1 MSMVDQRDYS
11 CGGVTSGGHSSEAH
25 HRSGRSALGLM
36 RWVDHWVGLPLCFLL
51 AVASAPIQWLRPR
64 RRREVS
70 GTGTIVVL
78 KFFGLGSIMQA
89 SPLLRAIRGRYP
101 QARLVFVT
109 FEPNRSLLN
118 RLGLCDEVRVIRTQA
133 PLAFVKDTC
142 GLILWFWRAR
152 VEAVLDLEFFSK
164 FSTLLTFLTGSRI
177 RVGFHLND
185 FWRYRLIT
193 HPVYLNYYR
202 HISDA
207 FRQVGQHLDVKVE
220 DARLARPAHDPAA
233 RSSVEGFLKEHG
245 WHPGLPLLGLNVN
258 TGDMALERRWPLDR
272 FAEVAR
278 TLLGQHPDLLIVLT
292 GAPDEQPYVASLV
305 ERIPE
310 DQRPRVIVAAGRWLL
325 DEFLAALPLMTGF
338 LTNDSGPAHL
348 AAAMDVPMV
357 SLWGPARPGFIA
369 AYSPR
374 HRILYMDYPCSP
386 CILMFTTFEGMS
398 CNHEGWCMQAI
409 ETSTV
414 VEAVGQMLAAARAA
428 TSEQG

>member
-1 MSMVDQRDYS
+1 MADRRDYA
-11 CGGVTSGGHSSEAH
+11 CGGVASAGHGNAA
-25 HRSGRSALGLM
+25 RRRAGWNALGLM

-51 AVASAPIQWLRPR
+51 ALASAPIRWLRPR
-64 RRREVS
+64 RRRTVT

-101 QARLVFVT
+101 QVRLAFVT
-109 FEPNRSLLN
+109 FEPNRSLLT
-118 RLGLCDEVRVIRTQA
+118 RLGICDEVRVIRTKS
-133 PLAFVKDTC
+133 PVAFVKDTC
-142 GLILWFWRAR
+142 GLILWFRRAR

-164 FSTLLTFLTGSRI
+164 FSTLLTFLTGSAV

-207 FRQVGQHLDVKVE
+207 FRQIGRHLDVEIE
-220 DARLARPAHDPAA
+220 DPRLARPAQDPAA
-233 RSSVEGFLKEHG
+233 RSSAEALLRQGG
-245 WHPGLPLLGLNVN
+245 WQPGLPLLGLNVN
-258 TGDMALERRWPLDR
+258 AGDMAHERRWPIDR

-278 TLLGQHPDLLIVLT
+278 TLLERHGDLRIVLT
-292 GAPDEQPYVASLV
+292 GGPDERPYVASLV
-305 ERIPE
+305 EQIPE
-310 DQRPRVIVAAGRWLL
+310 GLRPRVMIAAGQWSL

-369 AYSPR
+369 AHSPR
-374 HRILYMDYPCSP
+374 HRILYADYPCSP
-386 CILMFTTFEGMS
+386 CLLMFTTFEG
-398 CNHEGWCMQAI
+398 
-409 ETSTV
+409 T
-414 VEAVGQMLAAARAA
+414 AVRLF
-428 TSEQG
+428 SS